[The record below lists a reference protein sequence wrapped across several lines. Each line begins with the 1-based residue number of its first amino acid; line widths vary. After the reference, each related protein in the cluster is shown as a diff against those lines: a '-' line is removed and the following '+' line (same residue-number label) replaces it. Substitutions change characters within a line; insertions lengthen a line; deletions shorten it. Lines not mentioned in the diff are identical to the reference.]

1 MDNPVFEARRLG
13 QSIWYDNIRRG
24 LITSGE
30 LGRLI
35 ETGVTG
41 LTSNPTIFERAI
53 AGSTD
58 YDEALLGMAN
68 SGRSTAEI
76 FEALAIEDIRAAAD
90 LLLPIYEATGGVDG
104 YASLEVSPTL
114 AHDTEGTVA
123 EAERLY
129 SVLDRP
135 NVMIKVPATPEGIP
149 AVRRLIAKGINV
161 NVTLIFSL
169 DAYREVVEAYI
180 RGLEE
185 LTQNGGE
192 AGGVASVASF
202 FISRIDTAVDA
213 LIEERGRLGQ
223 DDVRHLLGKAAIAN
237 AKLAYKAFRD
247 TFHGERFA
255 SLAGRGG
262 RAQRPLWASTGTKNP
277 AYSDVLYMDSLI
289 GPDTV
294 NTVPPATLTA
304 FLEHGTASPTLERD
318 LLDAQETMQALERAG
333 IDVNKVTSRLLA
345 DGVKSFA
352 DSFTQLLA

>member
-1 MDNPVFEARRLG
+1 M
-13 QSIWYDNIRRG
+13 
-24 LITSGE
+24 
-30 LGRLI
+30 
-35 ETGVTG
+35 
-41 LTSNPTIFERAI
+41 
-53 AGSTD
+53 
-58 YDEALLGMAN
+58 
-68 SGRSTAEI
+68 
-76 FEALAIEDIRAAAD
+76 
-90 LLLPIYEATGGVDG
+90 DG

-149 AVRRLIAKGINV
+149 AVRRLIARGINV
-161 NVTLIFSL
+161 NVTLIFAL

-213 LIEERGRLGQ
+213 LIEERGRLGR
-223 DDVRHLLGKAAIAN
+223 DNLGHLLGKAAIAN

-255 SLAGRGG
+255 SLAGQGG

-304 FLEHGTASPTLERD
+304 FLEHGTALPTLERD

-352 DSFTQLLA
+352 ESFEKLLANIEEKRARLVGGAHVHPGAGLGSYLPDVEEAVADLQNRDVMGRIWRKDHTVWQPSSEEITNQTL